1 VGKLSLS
8 ILIQILFAFNFLFA
22 QDASTKII
30 TKIDT
35 TTIKVGEQVN
45 LEIKIESTDLSNI
58 VFPEEFNFSPVVIA
72 EQFPLDTIAFQ
83 RNKSISK
90 KFKLTLFDEGS
101 YFIKPQ
107 GIRVGSKIFYSDSI
121 PLDVLT
127 VKVDTVSKKF
137 FNIKEINQTKEQKKP
152 ISKYLYALLCIILSC
167 IIIYYLHKRLIAT
180 DVVIEEYKTPF
191 EIAVNSLKSLD
202 EQNISNQLDVKQ
214 YYTQMTDIIKLYF
227 EKDIEISAF
236 ESTTNQLIDKLS
248 LLKKSKKLKISQET
262 INNFTSVL
270 SNADLAKFAKYNPD
284 KKLIIDDKKL
294 LESVLV
300 ETKKAIPNDIEKE
313 LEERKQRERK
323 IEFIK
328 NSRRKK
334 FYIISSLIAISS
346 LFISTF
352 IIIPEKI
359 SSIFIFNK
367 NKKILKSDW
376 VNSTYTQFNLSL
388 ESPDALIRSKDSL
401 NYSLN
406 YFSENND
413 LVLELSVDNFDENSD
428 LVNIMLDEFRVLGYS
443 NIITKEEEFS
453 TFSDKKGVKVFG
465 SFNSNDSGYRFNYST
480 IFFATEKN
488 TITIQFIF
496 EEGDENLDEIVRRIE
511 NSIDFVNG

>member
-1 VGKLSLS
+1 MGKLSLS

-35 TTIKVGEQVN
+35 TNIKVGEQVN

-58 VFPEEFNFSPVVIA
+58 VFPEKFNFSPIIIA
-72 EQFPLDTIAFQ
+72 EEFPLDTISFQ

-107 GIRVGSKIFYSDSI
+107 GIRVGSKLFYSDSI
-121 PLDVLT
+121 PIDVLT
-127 VKVDTVSKKF
+127 IKVDTVSKKF

-152 ISKYLYALLCIILSC
+152 ISKYLYALLCILLSC
-167 IIIYYLHKRLIAT
+167 IIIYYLYKRLIAN

-262 INNFTSVL
+262 IDNFTSVL

-334 FYIISSLIAISS
+334 FYIISLLIAVSS

-352 IIIPEKI
+352 IIIPEKL

-413 LVLELSVDNFDENSD
+413 LVLELSVDNFDKNSD

-443 NIITKEEEFS
+443 NVITKEEEFS
-453 TFSDKKGVKVFG
+453 TSSDKKGVKVFG
-465 SFNSNDSGYRFNYST
+465 SFNSNDTGDRLNYST
-480 IFFATEKN
+480 IFFATEKS